1 MMQQIV
7 HAVGTGVTAGAGK
20 VLVSKIAI
28 VLSKSIS
35 AAALKSVVMSVVKKI
50 GLTTIAKTAVGKVVA
65 VALTAL
71 GLSANAVF
79 LSH

>member
-35 AAALKSVVMSVVKKI
+35 AAALKSVVMSVVKK
-50 GLTTIAKTAVGKVVA
+50 
-65 VALTAL
+65 
-71 GLSANAVF
+71 
-79 LSH
+79 

>member
-1 MMQQIV
+1 MNTSMMQQIV

-35 AAALKSVVMSVVKKI
+35 AAALKSVVMSVVKK
-50 GLTTIAKTAVGKVVA
+50 
-65 VALTAL
+65 
-71 GLSANAVF
+71 
-79 LSH
+79 